1 MIKQTIMEE
10 FNAAKREL
18 LDLKTAQ
25 LKPSIMHLNTY
36 SFSAGNVGAANG
48 PRTYRIHFKQDET
61 NEPPLIWSPRLSGMT
76 GSGIHLLQYNSTNQT
91 QDIRVDR
98 LGSTTTVALTSTR
111 EITSVTYEG
120 QLPDPVYPSAIEWTQ
135 VRDFYPADM
144 GTTPGWC
151 LQNSRLG
158 FHIYSGTYMTARAD
172 MEAQQANGTLHGGTP
187 PDYIAV
193 PVYYANYNI
202 TTAGHVAVWDH
213 GTVWSDGVQFPSIDS
228 VTNSY
233 VGWGELCDGAR
244 VVQHV

>member
-1 MIKQTIMEE
+1 MQDDYRALQQEILE
-10 FNAAKREL
+10 
-18 LDLKTAQ
+18 LKTAQ
-25 LKPSIMHLNTY
+25 PIPSMLNMY
-36 SFSAGNVGAANG
+36 SGTLTQAIGRYTGVHRWKIQFKDVGDTNAPIVIIGGMSAFSA
-48 PRTYRIHFKQDET
+48 
-61 NEPPLIWSPRLSGMT
+61 
-76 GSGIHLLQYNSTNQT
+76 YNSVNDTQEVFMDFGSQT
-91 QDIRVDR
+91 VPYTSQSSFLVY
-98 LGSTTTVALTSTR
+98 STR
-111 EITSVTYEG
+111 PILSITQQTTP
-120 QLPDPVYPSAIEWTQ
+120 LPLEEWTQ
-135 VRDFYPADM
+135 IRSFYPADM

-172 MEAQQANGTLHGGTP
+172 MEAQQANGTLHSGTP

-213 GTVWSDGVQFPSIDS
+213 GTVWSDGVQFPSINS

-233 VGWGELCDGAR
+233 AGWGEFCDGQR

>member
-1 MIKQTIMEE
+1 MDSFFTEAE
-10 FNAAKREL
+10 NLKREI

-25 LKPSIMHLNTY
+25 RKPSLLNLYHAAGEIKEGYYLEGLWTWTITYEDDGTDYPPITTINSFLPFGAYLKPATGNTQKIYYYSGENENYFNAGTIRVSSSRKIISI
-36 SFSAGNVGAANG
+36 
-48 PRTYRIHFKQDET
+48 
-61 NEPPLIWSPRLSGMT
+61 
-76 GSGIHLLQYNSTNQT
+76 T
-91 QDIRVDR
+91 QDQ
-98 LGSTTTVALTSTR
+98 TP
-111 EITSVTYEG
+111 IT
-120 QLPDPVYPSAIEWTQ
+120 QEWTQ
-135 VRDFYPADM
+135 VRAFYPSAM

-151 LQNSRLG
+151 LQNSRQG
-158 FHIYSGTYMTARAD
+158 FLIPYGTFQTARAD
-172 MEAQQANGTLHGGTP
+172 MESQQANGTLHSGTP

-244 VVQHV
+244 VVQHI

>member
-1 MIKQTIMEE
+1 MIETLQTQFE
-10 FNAAKREL
+10 ALKRDILE
-18 LDLKTAQ
+18 LKTAQ
-25 LKPSIMHLNTY
+25 TMPSTFTASGKSGTIA
-36 SFSAGNVGAANG
+36 AGRYTRGFYFWKIQYQDVG
-48 PRTYRIHFKQDET
+48 DT
-61 NEPPLIWSPRLSGMT
+61 NAPVTIFDW
-76 GSGIHLLQYNSTNQT
+76 GSGWILRPYDPATNSQ
-91 QDIRVDR
+91 QIEFYSDD
-98 LGSTTTVALTSTR
+98 TTTEYTTSTFWLESSR
-111 EITSVTYEG
+111 PIASITQQTNPQPLE
-120 QLPDPVYPSAIEWTQ
+120 EWAQ

-172 MEAQQANGTLHGGTP
+172 MEAQQANGTLHSGTP

-233 VGWGELCDGAR
+233 VGWGEFCDGQR